1 MKTKDGEI
9 IELSWD
15 GGDEAFYIRGHI
27 PFDEAKKI
35 LNKSFTDGG
44 GESDYE
50 LEEPVHK
57 YARWSCDARVE
68 YDHSLMDYDEPGRG
82 RFKITEF
89 KRIW

>member
-9 IELSWD
+9 IELQWD
-15 GGDEAFYIRGHI
+15 CGAEFFYIRGHI
-27 PFDEAKKI
+27 RFEVAKKI
-35 LNKSFTDGG
+35 LLRYFDGD
-44 GESDYE
+44 DYE
-50 LEEPVHK
+50 VEEPVHK